1 MPGVPAISSWLV
13 RWPRQSSTQSPR
25 GHANRRR
32 DHLFGLLGFFNLA
45 ITAHRALRQYVSP
58 DLPVAKA
65 TAMSRSLGASG
76 DPVAIFIFLLLR
88 SRVPDEAR
96 QLTRGEYGVSC
107 RRNISCSRR
116 MQLDCQI
123 LCIPEYF
130 PPPSA
135 ALFNCRHDLQL
146 PQAELYGLSP
156 RRPMR
161 AEDVR
166 DFGHGS
172 APRVTSCAD
181 SPADW

>member
-1 MPGVPAISSWLV
+1 
-13 RWPRQSSTQSPR
+13 
-25 GHANRRR
+25 
-32 DHLFGLLGFFNLA
+32 LFGLFNFA

-65 TAMSRSLGASG
+65 TAMSPSVSASG
-76 DPVAIFIFLLLR
+76 DPVAIFIFLVLR
-88 SRVPDEAR
+88 SRAPDEAR
-96 QLTRGEYGVSC
+96 QLNGGEYGVCC

-146 PQAELYGLSP
+146 SQAQLYGLSP

-166 DFGHGS
+166 DFGHGG
-172 APRVTSCAD
+172 APSFSRCCAA
-181 SPADW
+181 SPAD